1 YSWLKKEYFMNPFV
15 SFMRSG
21 VGRGLRIVLGLFL
34 IWWGFWGDAGVI
46 VGIIGFVPLLAGI
59 FNFCV
64 FAPLFGYTFMGQPRH
79 QPKLSH

>member
-1 YSWLKKEYFMNPFV
+1 MNPFI

-21 VGRGLRIVLGLFL
+21 VGRGLRIILGLFL
-34 IWWGFWGDAGVI
+34 IWWGFWGGASVI

-64 FAPLFGYTFMGQPRH
+64 FAPLFGYTLMGQPRH
-79 QPKLSH
+79 QPKPSH